1 MGSSRSSLVAACSGY
16 FFVLLDVTIVNV
28 ALARIAGDLG
38 SSTAGLQWV
47 VDAYAL
53 VLASLM
59 LSTGNL
65 ADLFGRRR
73 VFSLGLAGFGLAS
86 LVCGLAPGIG
96 ALVAGRVLQGI
107 AAAAILPTSLAIV
120 GHAFPGQGERARAIG
135 FWAGVGSLALI
146 AGPILGGVL
155 VDGLGWRA
163 IFLLNVPLSLA
174 ALVLTRAAVE
184 ESSDPSREG
193 LDVRGQ
199 LFGAAFLAL
208 AVFALIEGRRLGWAS
223 PAIVGALALAVV
235 SAVCFVAAERSAPR
249 PMLDLRYFSE
259 RGFSAA
265 NLGAGLMNLGTLGA
279 LFALSLFLQQIQGDS
294 PLETGLRLLPWLGP
308 LALLAPVSGRLTA
321 AIGPRLPAAL
331 GLLAAGVGYLLLTGT
346 GPNTGFGALWPPLAL
361 AGLGLAAATPALV
374 TGATAAVPV
383 ERSGMASAVNNTAR
397 QVGGAIGV
405 ALIGGLATIGASLAV
420 SGVALVCGGS
430 VALLI
435 PRTVAASRQ
444 PRRAPARAADG

>member
-1 MGSSRSSLVAACSGY
+1 VRASRSSLIAACSGY

-28 ALARIAGDLG
+28 ALARIASDLG

-47 VDAYAL
+47 VDGYAL

-96 ALVAGRVLQGI
+96 TLVAGRVLQGV

-135 FWAGVGSLALI
+135 VWAGVGSLALI

-155 VDGLGWRA
+155 VDALGWRA
-163 IFLLNVPLSLA
+163 VFLLNVPLSVA
-174 ALVLTRAAVE
+174 AVLLTRVAVD
-184 ESSDPSREG
+184 ESSDPSGEG

-199 LFGAAFLAL
+199 VFGAGFLAL
-208 AVFALIEGRRLGWAS
+208 TVFALIEGHHLGWAS
-223 PAIVGALALAVV
+223 PAVVAAGVLAVV
-235 SAVCFVAAERSAPR
+235 CLGSFLAAERAAPR
-249 PMLDLRYFSE
+249 PMLELRYFSE

-265 NLGAGLMNLGTLGA
+265 NVGAGLMNLGTLGA
-279 LFALSLFLQQIQGDS
+279 LFALSLFLQRTQGHS
-294 PLETGLRLLPWLGP
+294 PLDTGLRLLPWLGP
-308 LALLAPVSGRLTA
+308 LALLAPLSGRLTA

-331 GLLAAGVGYLLLTGT
+331 GLLAAGAGYLLLTGT
-346 GPNTGFGALWPPLAL
+346 GPDTGFGATWPPLVL

-374 TGATAAVPV
+374 TGATAAVPR

-397 QVGGAIGV
+397 QVGGAIGI
-405 ALIGGLATIGASLAV
+405 ALIGGLSTIGAALAV
-420 SGVALVCGGS
+420 SAAALVCGGS
-430 VALLI
+430 LALLI
-435 PRTVAASRQ
+435 PAAAETS
-444 PRRAPARAADG
+444 G